1 MKARIFVDLPVAA
14 LPHRNKVEGCRVPPC
29 ASCHARQLEQTAVE
43 DKVYRLKGR
52 DLLKSER
59 SVSTV
64 TGMRQCIAVGVPQ
77 ALFTCV
83 S

>member
-1 MKARIFVDLPVAA
+1 MKARILMDLPVAA

-29 ASCHARQLEQTAVE
+29 ASCHARQRAQTAVE
-43 DKVYRLKGR
+43 GKVYRLKGR

-59 SVSTV
+59 SASPV
-64 TGMRQCIAVGVPQ
+64 TGMRQCITVGVPQ
-77 ALFTCV
+77 VPFTCV